1 VRYIFLFYFPVKFK
15 YAKSMTKRFENYQ
28 EKDNKTE

>member
-15 YAKSMTKRFENYQ
+15 YAKSMTMRFEKFQ
-28 EKDNKTE
+28 GKDNKIE